1 MARRDE
7 ARECVDARGEG
18 LTRACEI
25 DQALQQ
31 VSFSPEVLKAFL
43 ERLDVAVPAGALEQA
58 CSDPTRSAPG
68 DSPSEGL
75 RSILRRLKIDRIRVA
90 QLRWVRFDRRRL
102 PALVFVEDHWQ
113 LAERVEGS
121 TLRLTAPGGEAVEVD
136 EESIGDALVLWLRKE
151 KARPRAA
158 SSGFFASNPAAKLV
172 RDELF
177 RDRRWLREVA
187 TATVIVNLLA
197 VSTSIFAM
205 QVYDRVVPTLAYATL
220 WTLVAGMAVVLSL
233 DWMLKTFR
241 ARVLDA
247 TSCAVD
253 RSVSQQV
260 FDHVM
265 RLQLDARPRSLGTLA
280 AQVSGLDSVRQFF
293 SSGVIFA
300 LVDMPFA
307 LFFIGFIALVGG
319 HVAWVYLLLLP
330 TAVAFGWVM
339 QHSLRRITQQQLS
352 RTNERQGLL
361 VDAIRG
367 AESVRATNST
377 WRFSDQWQEITT
389 SIGRYQLQQRAVSQR
404 TTTTT
409 ASLASIAYVSALVVG
424 VGQIEAGNITMG
436 ALIACSIMGG
446 RVIAPISLS
455 VQYLTQWQGVSQSLQ
470 LVNRILELETERR
483 PEQNLLVPDQRVD
496 RIELEGVRF
505 GYPGSPVQQLDVP
518 ELSLKSGDRVAL
530 LGSVGSGKSTLLK
543 VLAGLYR
550 PSEGRVRLGHADL
563 WEIDP
568 GVVADQVSYLPQN
581 VHLFRGTLR
590 SNLALSG
597 AVGDSQLLDVSEALG
612 IDRIAADSPQSFE
625 REISEGG
632 EGLSGGQRQLVGL
645 GRILLARPRVWL
657 LDEPTASL
665 DVEAERRVLQAIETR
680 VAAEDILVVA
690 THRPGLAAQLANRVV
705 LMRHGKLVEDGEPH
719 EVIPKL
725 RRSGQAKA
733 RSAAVAASGAMGGRI
748 SRV

>member
-1 MARRDE
+1 MAREEKALESVEAQAGADSH
-7 ARECVDARGEG
+7 AREGDPMQEAG
-18 LTRACEI
+18 
-25 DQALQQ
+25 
-31 VSFSPEVLKAFL
+31 FSPKVLKAFL
-43 ERLDVAVPAGALEQA
+43 DRLGVAVPAGALEQA
-58 CSDPTRSAPG
+58 CSGPASPTHG
-68 DSPSEGL
+68 DSPSDRL
-75 RSILRRLKIDRIRVA
+75 RSLLRRLKIDRVRVA
-90 QLRWVRFDRRRL
+90 QLRWGRFDRRRL
-102 PALVFVEDHWQ
+102 PALVFVEDRWQ
-113 LAERVEGS
+113 LAERVKGS
-121 TLRLTAPGGEAVEVD
+121 TLRLTAPAGEEVEVD
-136 EESIGDALVLWLRKE
+136 DESIGDALVLWLRKE
-151 KARPRAA
+151 KARPTVA
-158 SSGFFASNPAAKLV
+158 SSGFFATNPAAKLV
-172 RDELF
+172 RDALF
-177 RDRRWLREVA
+177 RDRRWLREVGV
-187 TATVIVNLLA
+187 ATVIVNLLA
-197 VSTSIFAM
+197 VSTAIFAM

-220 WTLVAGMAVVLSL
+220 RTLVAGMAVVLSL

-265 RLQLDARPRSLGTLA
+265 RVQLDARPRSLGTLA
-280 AQVSGLDSVRQFF
+280 AQVSGLDAVRQFF
-293 SSGVIFA
+293 SSGVVFA

-307 LFFIGFIALVGG
+307 LLFIGFIALVGG

-330 TAVAFGWVM
+330 TAVAFGWLM

-377 WRFSDQWQEITT
+377 WRFSEQWREITT

-455 VQYLTQWQGVSQSLQ
+455 VQYLTQWQGVSQSLK

-518 ELSLKSGDRVAL
+518 QLSLKSGDRVAL
-530 LGSVGSGKSTLLK
+530 LGAVGSGKSTLLK

-597 AVGDSQLLDVSEALG
+597 AVGDSHLLEVSEALR

-645 GRILLARPRVWL
+645 GRILLAQPRVWL

-665 DVEAERRVLQAIETR
+665 DIEAERRVLQAIEAR
-680 VAAEDILVVA
+680 VAKEDILVVA
-690 THRPGLAAQLANRVV
+690 THRPGLAAKLANRVV
-705 LMRHGKLVEDGEPH
+705 LMRQGKLVEDGEPQD
-719 EVIPKL
+719 VIPKL
-725 RRSGQAKA
+725 RPSGRPKVRSGGA
-733 RSAAVAASGAMGGRI
+733 AASGSPGRRS